1 MDISISGWKWGALP
15 FFLILSLLGGILS
28 VYFTILVI
36 LIKDFFSKIDSNF
49 LRVNLGALIVGSMI
63 FFLPVLYGDSYHGL
77 KSILNQALNH
87 REVSMSLLLLLI
99 FLKPVAS
106 SLTLGA
112 GGDGGV
118 FAPSIVSGALLGLL
132 FALACNTYF

>member
-1 MDISISGWKWGALP
+1 M
-15 FFLILSLLGGILS
+15 
-28 VYFTILVI
+28 
-36 LIKDFFSKIDSNF
+36 
-49 LRVNLGALIVGSMI
+49 
-63 FFLPVLYGDSYHGL
+63 
-77 KSILNQALNH
+77 
-87 REVSMSLLLLLI
+87 LLLLALV

-132 FALACNTYF
+132 FALACNTYFHTDLILINFVLVGAAATLSASIYAPLTALFWFAV